1 MVSKFFSLAVA
12 GIALAIGTVPAAAQT
27 TNLEASFDSMLGT
40 EVRAPRSFEA
50 VYDTDFARRIAQLA
64 NASDGRIGVAAVDL
78 STGEQ
83 ISVLGEQ
90 RFPMASTSKIAIA
103 CTFLEGVEQ
112 GKWTLNSEFPM
123 LYPVS
128 SGKYSSARAPVREG
142 KAMPAIDLIEQM
154 ITRSNNYA
162 TDGLLRAV
170 GGPEAVN
177 AWVRRNGIREFNL
190 TRDIATLVRDDGEF
204 DPAYQIDARD
214 SATPLAMIDLL
225 TGLQQGR
232 FLSDKS
238 RKVLLG
244 AMSRTRTGTRRIPK
258 LIPSSA
264 QVLHKT
270 GSLNN
275 TSSDVGIIRMPDGRA
290 FALAIYVTG
299 QGSRSAR
306 EAKIASI
313 ARALYDGYAARSPAT
328 HYTAATY
335 GGH

>member
-1 MVSKFFSLAVA
+1 MVRKFF
-12 GIALAIGTVPAAAQT
+12 ALATIAASMALGTAPAAAQT
-27 TNLEASFDSMLGT
+27 TELEASFDSILGT
-40 EVRAPRSFEA
+40 DVRAPRSFEA
-50 VYDTDFARRIAQLA
+50 IYDTALERRIAELA
-64 NASDGRIGVAAVDL
+64 DGSQGRIGVAAVDMA
-78 STGEQ
+78 TGERVA
-83 ISVLGEQ
+83 VLGEQ

-123 LYPVS
+123 LFPVS
-128 SGKYSSARAPVREG
+128 SAKYSGSRAPVREG
-142 KAMPAIDLIEQM
+142 KVMPAIDLIEQM

-162 TDGLLRAV
+162 TDGLLRVV
-170 GGPEAVN
+170 GGPAAVN
-177 AWVRRNGIREFNL
+177 DWVRRNGIREFNL
-190 TRDIATLVRDDGEF
+190 SRDIATLVRDDGEF
-204 DPAYQIDARD
+204 DPAYQIDPRD

-225 TGLQQGR
+225 TGLQEGR

-258 LIPSSA
+258 LIPASA
-264 QVLHKT
+264 EVLHKT

-275 TSSDVGIIRMPDGRA
+275 TSSDVGIIRMADGRSI
-290 FALAIYVTG
+290 ALAIYVTG

-306 EAKIASI
+306 EAKIAQI

-335 GGH
+335 GAR